1 MVRSG
6 SSQTR
11 GGTLVWPVALAALV
25 AAGSVAGCST
35 TQQEAARLQL
45 NSARIR
51 AGEAGI
57 RVTVPGRAVR
67 VTRVALVAG
76 AGRTAFVVQVRNPAA
91 RAVSDLP
98 ISVGVRVAGRAPVYV
113 NTQSGLEYF
122 YFDAHLPVVPAK
134 GTLTWVYTA
143 DRRLPAGARP
153 FAIVGGEPSPPAA
166 GSGSLPVIRAT
177 VHVPARPPAAGSMS
191 GTASLTVTLRNLSG
205 VPQYQLPVYAVAQAA
220 GRYVAAGDLTVVHL
234 GSQSTKTLQ
243 LDLLG
248 NLDDAPVQVEALPT
262 IFQ

>member
-1 MVRSG
+1 MVRSA
-6 SSQTR
+6 SSQTH
-11 GGTLVWPVALAALV
+11 GGALVSLVALV
-25 AAGSVAGCST
+25 AAGSLAGCST

-45 NSARIR
+45 NAARIR
-51 AGEAGI
+51 AGEAGT
-57 RVTVPGRAVR
+57 RVTVPGRTVR

-76 AGRTAFVVQVRNPAA
+76 GGQTAFVVEVRNPAP

-98 ISVGVRVAGRAPVYV
+98 ISVGVRVAGRPAIYL

-122 YFDAHLPVVPAK
+122 YFDAHLPAVPAK
-134 GTLTWVYTA
+134 GTLTWVYIA
-143 DRRLPAGARP
+143 DRRLPAGATP
-153 FAIVGGEPSPPAA
+153 FAVVGGEPSPPAA
-166 GSGSLPVIRAT
+166 AGPGRLPVIRAT
-177 VHVPARPPAAGSMS
+177 VHVPARPPSAGPTSR
-191 GTASLTVTLRNLSG
+191 TASLTVTLRNLSS
-205 VPQYQLPVYAVAQAA
+205 VPQYQLPVYAVAQIA
-220 GRYVAAGDLTVVHL
+220 GRYVAAGNLTVVHL